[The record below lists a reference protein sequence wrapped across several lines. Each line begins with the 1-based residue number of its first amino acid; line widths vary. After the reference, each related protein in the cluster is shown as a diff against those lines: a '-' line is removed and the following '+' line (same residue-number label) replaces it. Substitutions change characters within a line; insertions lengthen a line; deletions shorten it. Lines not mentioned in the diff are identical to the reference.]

1 MANEQ
6 NLKPLSPSKAREIGR
21 KGGKKSGASR
31 RKKKY
36 IKEILEQLMQ
46 MDLTDTTLTNN
57 MHKLGI
63 EEADMT
69 IQSGIVCALVQQAL
83 HRKFKSISTYP
94 RSNAERIQKKMLLSH
109 CKIYFLLTTFQVN

>member
-1 MANEQ
+1 MNNQ

-46 MDLTDTTLTNN
+46 MDLTDTTLINN
-57 MHKLGI
+57 MRKLGL
-63 EEADMT
+63 EEEDIT
-69 IQSGIVCALVQQAL
+69 IQCGIVCALVQQAL
-83 HRKFKSISTYP
+83 HRKLESISAYP
-94 RSNAERIQKKMLLSH
+94 RSNAEKIQKKMSLNH

>member
-1 MANEQ
+1 MNNQ

-21 KGGKKSGASR
+21 KGGKKSVASR

-46 MDLTDTTLTNN
+46 MDLTDTTLINN
-57 MHKLGI
+57 MRKFGL
-63 EEADMT
+63 EEAEMT

-83 HRKFKSISTYP
+83 HRKFKSISVDP
-94 RSNAERIQKKMLLSH
+94 RSNAEKTQKRML
-109 CKIYFLLTTFQVN
+109 